1 MIEDLAVACGV
12 DAILTPFQGAHAVG
26 IDLRT
31 DFTPN
36 SLYYRLRDA
45 RAEARAVER
54 QSDAASSADA
64 TAALE
69 WRTVRQ
75 LAIAALKDMT
85 KDLEIAAW
93 LTEAL
98 VREEGIGGLGVGA
111 RVMAGL
117 TRNFWNAGL
126 YPQADED
133 GIVTRVAPVTGL
145 NGEGSDGTL
154 IQPLRKQIFFRRP
167 SGEPVAF
174 WEFEAAER
182 LQGEADQKKRQQGLA
197 AGILPFEELE
207 RDARAVGGATFNAL
221 RHQIRAAQAA
231 WTSLGEALDEAAG
244 ADGPP
249 TGRVRD
255 LLENMLS
262 AVARYASKEEESAM
276 VAPMEVQPVA
286 DGSPSTEPATVPAMS
301 RNAETREDM
310 LRELTRIADFFRRTE
325 PHSPLAYTLDDA
337 VRRAR
342 MSWPDLLAEIVP
354 DAATRSQM
362 LRQLGIKPEAS

>member
-111 RVMAGL
+111 RVMA
-117 TRNFWNAGL
+117 
-126 YPQADED
+126 
-133 GIVTRVAPVTGL
+133 
-145 NGEGSDGTL
+145 
-154 IQPLRKQIFFRRP
+154 
-167 SGEPVAF
+167 
-174 WEFEAAER
+174 
-182 LQGEADQKKRQQGLA
+182 
-197 AGILPFEELE
+197 
-207 RDARAVGGATFNAL
+207 
-221 RHQIRAAQAA
+221 
-231 WTSLGEALDEAAG
+231 
-244 ADGPP
+244 
-249 TGRVRD
+249 
-255 LLENMLS
+255 
-262 AVARYASKEEESAM
+262 
-276 VAPMEVQPVA
+276 
-286 DGSPSTEPATVPAMS
+286 
-301 RNAETREDM
+301 
-310 LRELTRIADFFRRTE
+310 
-325 PHSPLAYTLDDA
+325 
-337 VRRAR
+337 
-342 MSWPDLLAEIVP
+342 
-354 DAATRSQM
+354 
-362 LRQLGIKPEAS
+362 